1 MKKETREKLLV
12 CLVVWPAF
20 AALIAG
26 SIWGM
31 LLFARACDWFF
42 GELRQLKQDYITANE
57 PELTV
62 VLFVVVCLICLV
74 FCLFIGLAKS
84 KDRSANVAFASFITA
99 SVSLCWLI
107 YLFSCKHMTLWFIT
121 KCFGWCFILGL
132 IGGGLEKNWKI
143 CYVAFWALLLLSMN
157 EHFMHFSTFSM
168 TGLKPENKDFLDY
181 HFGLTQLLMLSFA
194 GVLLATPSAFKW
206 IWFEAEQERARVM
219 KEIFASF
226 SRAEAPLPDS
236 QSDHSDAKD
245 LARTP
250 PEKG

>member
-26 SIWGM
+26 SIWGV

-42 GELRQLKQDYITANE
+42 GEVRQLKQDYITANE

-62 VLFVVVCLICLV
+62 VLFAVVCLICLV

-84 KDRSANVAFASFITA
+84 KDRSANVAYASFITV

-107 YLFSCKHMTLWFIT
+107 YLSSCKHMSLWFIT
-121 KCFGWCFILGL
+121 KCFGWFFILGL
-132 IGGGLEKNWKI
+132 IAGGLEKSWKI
-143 CYVAFWALLLLSMN
+143 CYVGFWLILVLSAN
-157 EHFMHFSTFSM
+157 EHFMLFPMFSM

-181 HFGLTQLLMLSFA
+181 HFGLTQFLVLSFA
-194 GVLLATPSAFKW
+194 GLLLATPSAFKW
-206 IWFEAEQERARVM
+206 IWFEAEKERARIV

-226 SRAEAPLPDS
+226 NRAEAPLSDTQSAHPDS
-236 QSDHSDAKD
+236 KD
-245 LARTP
+245 LASQP
-250 PEKG
+250 PEKE